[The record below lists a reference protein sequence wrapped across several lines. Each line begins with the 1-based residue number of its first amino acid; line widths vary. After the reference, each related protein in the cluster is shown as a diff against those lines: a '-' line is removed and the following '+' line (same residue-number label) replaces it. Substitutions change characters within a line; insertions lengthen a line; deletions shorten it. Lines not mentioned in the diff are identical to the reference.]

1 MRLLASGS
9 VLLAGFLAGGVASS
23 SAPLAAQQL
32 RYSLRPTVTW
42 TEWDEALGLEN
53 ARFLGGSAGLGFG
66 EYVDVTAFY
75 VKSDD
80 RSTHLSSLPFAADM
94 GSPLPDQY
102 LNVASYGTELSLVLA
117 RGPFVPVLMGGAGI
131 LRFRPQA
138 GDDIQRIQLKY
149 GVGFRTFVLDAFE
162 AEVMVE
168 RSRYYLDPLDLAAP
182 ASVGDPALPEDPGAG
197 TLRRNLA
204 LRAGLGLQLG
214 GRDSYARSDL
224 NRAGDR
230 RYRRSSSGAALTLEP
245 FGGQQA
251 FDPGFGIED
260 QDIAG
265 FRAGFDLGPFVGLR
279 GFYWRGTDGQ
289 HAWEEGIRGYG
300 GEAQFSLG
308 GLAMFSPHLLAGAG
322 RMEFGPDLAR
332 DAEGVP
338 ADRTTLIVGGGVDL
352 GLGRH
357 LRLTAAARDHIMSGP
372 ELDGAAV
379 DFEDVKDPRDLV
391 HNWQMS
397 AGLKILVGGDRRSR
411 RDRPR
416 ERRAGAAA
424 VPAKPNA
431 RLLDQPGRILR
442 SRATGP
448 GRHRAGVER
457 LLRRQ
462 RPTMAHPERRRGS
475 LEPLR
480 GPPGSGPVREQPAD
494 PGPQPG
500 EVNVS
505 HIADGIARR
514 CILNFVRRPARAFPF
529 LRRLL
534 PGGRAIRRS
543 RLADSVPGAA
553 DARGSRVQRQRR
565 PLPVTGDRGAWAVPS

>member
-32 RYSLRPTVTW
+32 RYTLRPTVIW

-102 LNVASYGTELSLVLA
+102 LDVASYGTELSLVLA
-117 RGPFVPVLMGGAGI
+117 H
-131 LRFRPQA
+131 
-138 GDDIQRIQLKY
+138 
-149 GVGFRTFVLDAFE
+149 
-162 AEVMVE
+162 
-168 RSRYYLDPLDLAAP
+168 
-182 ASVGDPALPEDPGAG
+182 
-197 TLRRNLA
+197 
-204 LRAGLGLQLG
+204 
-214 GRDSYARSDL
+214 L

-265 FRAGFDLGPFVGLR
+265 FRADFDLGPFVGLR
-279 GFYWRGTDGQ
+279 GFYWRGTDGH

-300 GEAQFSLG
+300 GEAQLSLG
-308 GLAMFSPHLLAGAG
+308 GLAVFSPHLLAGAG
-322 RMEFGPDLAR
+322 RMEFGADLAR
-332 DAEGVP
+332 DAEGIP
-338 ADRTTLIVGGGVDL
+338 ADRTTLILGGGVDL

-411 RDRPR
+411 RDRPSA
-416 ERRAGAAA
+416 RRAGAAA
-424 VPAKPNA
+424 VPA
-431 RLLDQPGRILR
+431 
-442 SRATGP
+442 
-448 GRHRAGVER
+448 E
-457 LLRRQ
+457 
-462 RPTMAHPERRRGS
+462 
-475 LEPLR
+475 
-480 GPPGSGPVREQPAD
+480 
-494 PGPQPG
+494 
-500 EVNVS
+500 
-505 HIADGIARR
+505 
-514 CILNFVRRPARAFPF
+514 
-529 LRRLL
+529 
-534 PGGRAIRRS
+534 
-543 RLADSVPGAA
+543 PGAA
-553 DARGSRVQRQRR
+553 DAPEPEPSDGKPSWASGRESPHGWWRSTSSTGSAGRYSSATPIGSARSH
-565 PLPVTGDRGAWAVPS
+565 PSVPGYWTRTAPSWC

>member
-1 MRLLASGS
+1 MRLLASGG

-42 TEWDEALGLEN
+42 TEWDETLGLEN

-102 LNVASYGTELSLVLA
+102 LDVASYGTELSLV
-117 RGPFVPVLMGGAGI
+117 
-131 LRFRPQA
+131 
-138 GDDIQRIQLKY
+138 
-149 GVGFRTFVLDAFE
+149 
-162 AEVMVE
+162 
-168 RSRYYLDPLDLAAP
+168 P
-182 ASVGDPALPEDPGAG
+182 AH
-197 TLRRNLA
+197 
-204 LRAGLGLQLG
+204 
-214 GRDSYARSDL
+214 L

-265 FRAGFDLGPFVGLR
+265 FRADFDLGPFVGLR
-279 GFYWRGTDGQ
+279 GFYWRGTDGH

-300 GEAQFSLG
+300 GEAQLSLG
-308 GLAMFSPHLLAGAG
+308 GLAVFSPHLLAGAG

-332 DAEGVP
+332 DAEGIP
-338 ADRTTLIVGGGVDL
+338 ADRTT
-352 GLGRH
+352 
-357 LRLTAAARDHIMSGP
+357 
-372 ELDGAAV
+372 
-379 DFEDVKDPRDLV
+379 
-391 HNWQMS
+391 Q
-397 AGLKILVGGDRRSR
+397 
-411 RDRPR
+411 
-416 ERRAGAAA
+416 
-424 VPAKPNA
+424 
-431 RLLDQPGRILR
+431 
-442 SRATGP
+442 
-448 GRHRAGVER
+448 
-457 LLRRQ
+457 
-462 RPTMAHPERRRGS
+462 
-475 LEPLR
+475 
-480 GPPGSGPVREQPAD
+480 
-494 PGPQPG
+494 
-500 EVNVS
+500 
-505 HIADGIARR
+505 ARR